1 MKIDQSTWNGAVR
14 HLYEDAFVYVAT
26 GARHHED
33 WRSDVLAVVERGVT
47 DPQGW
52 LVLDDSADAPERDEW
67 PSFPYRQFTTE
78 ELGERLFA
86 IDRDSAEQ
94 LLLALTDDGCTL
106 QNTRRFRE
114 STDELRELA
123 RHILARY
130 GTGATFHTNIT
141 GARNTGT
148 LDFTSSGQA

>member
-1 MKIDQSTWNGAVR
+1 MNTAGSPR
-14 HLYEDAFVYVAT
+14 C
-26 GARHHED
+26 
-33 WRSDVLAVVERGVT
+33 
-47 DPQGW
+47 
-52 LVLDDSADAPERDEW
+52 
-67 PSFPYRQFTTE
+67 
-78 ELGERLFA
+78 
-86 IDRDSAEQ
+86 
-94 LLLALTDDGCTL
+94 DDGCTL

-148 LDFTSSGQA
+148 LDFTSSGQAWVELSLYSDGFSLVVVSEDEVGLFTTFGDFHGAAVLHTDPHGRREAP